1 MLRHANLNPMNSP
14 INSWLSFLP
23 AILGIVV
30 VLQAGLNKKISAQWG
45 IASAVLLNALVFLI
59 IAAVV
64 FIFSNA
70 KSQIDVKSFSWWYLV
85 PGILGCVL
93 VFGGPLAIAKWGA
106 VHTFILIISA
116 QLLAS
121 LIWDSQVEGLATSPL
136 RIAGIA
142 LAWLGAVLV
151 CKA

>member
-1 MLRHANLNPMNSP
+1 MNS
-14 INSWLSFLP
+14 WVSFLP

-30 VLQAGLNKKISAQWG
+30 VLQAGLNKKISSQWG
-45 IASAVLLNALVFLI
+45 VSGAVLLNALVFLV
-59 IAAVV
+59 IAGVV
-64 FIFSNA
+64 YALRLPNL
-70 KSQIDVKSFSWWYLV
+70 KGEVELKSFNWWYLV
-85 PGILGCVL
+85 PGALGCIL
-93 VFGGPLAIAKWGA
+93 VFGGPMAIARWGA

-121 LIWDSQVEGLATSPL
+121 LVWDTQVEGMPVSTM

-142 LAWLGAVLV
+142 LAWIGAVLV